1 VSTPDPLLIV
11 TVLGAVALLPFL
23 ALLVT
28 SFTKIVVVLGLLR
41 QAMGLQ
47 QIPPNMVMN
56 ALALILSVYVMAPIG
71 MHAADTLKDKLQG
84 PATSRRFEDLP
95 VIYQSISSPLREFL
109 HKHTTAHDRAFFVR
123 STVKLWP
130 PEAAGAVRDDDMLVL
145 IPSFTLGELSS
156 AFEIGFI
163 IYLAFV
169 AIDLIVGNVLLALGM
184 QMLSPTVVSTPFKLL
199 LFVALDGWERLVH
212 GLVLSYQ

>member
-23 ALLVT
+23 AMLVT

-47 QIPPNMVMN
+47 QVPPNMVLN
-56 ALALILSVYVMAPIG
+56 ALAIILSVYVMAPIG
-71 MHAADTLKDKLQG
+71 MHAAGTLKDKLQG

-95 VIYQSISSPLREFL
+95 VIYESISTPLRQFL
-109 HKHTTAHDRAFFVR
+109 QKHTSAHDRAFFVR

-130 PEAAGAVRDDDMLVL
+130 REAAEGVRDDDMLVL

-156 AFEIGFI
+156 AFQIGFI
-163 IYLAFV
+163 LYLAFV